1 MINNEKVVIVAKWDS
16 FTNQK
21 QWKEYLQ
28 ALLKENDTALLRAV
42 VVIYDYQ
49 TYEEQLK
56 GEAIEENDVG
66 FSKVD
71 AADLGRIA
79 RKVIDRQPLDKGEWA
94 RLRNKMPKYWKQL
107 MFVSKAAQ
115 VRSKA
120 LSEFGYVVEVDSDG
134 QTRLEFA

>member
-1 MINNEKVVIVAKWDS
+1 MAQWES

-21 QWKEYLQ
+21 QWKAYLQ
-28 ALLKENDTALLRAV
+28 QLLKENDTALLRAV
-42 VVIYDYQ
+42 VVIYEHQ

-56 GEAIEENDVG
+56 GEAIEDNDVG
-66 FSKVD
+66 FTKVD

-79 RKVIDRQPLDKGEWA
+79 RKVIEGRPLDKGEWA

-115 VRSKA
+115 ARSKA
-120 LSEFGYVVEVDSDG
+120 LSEVGYVVEFDSDG
-134 QTRLEFA
+134 QARLEFA